1 MPKQHGAGVAS
12 SPGRHPATEDLILS
26 VPKPRPDSPASPTA
40 PELEGLGRVGLM
52 LGGGV
57 VGLALMAVVALQFG
71 APLGVKPR
79 PVSDDEAAASARGV
93 MAVFDNVQELWRDS
107 FGAGYKS
114 PNVTF
119 TTGVSVSPCAGGVAA
134 TGPFYC
140 PERLEAVF
148 DLTFFGALN
157 ARLRRNG
164 DLGTALVVAM
174 VSAASVQDQLGLLR
188 EARADQSP
196 EEAKAADTAL
206 AAQADCLA
214 GVWAAHAQDRLGPV
228 PEGFY
233 DQLIGIARNVMK
245 DHAGLAPDMPARL
258 DPFQA
263 ASRKT
268 READFER
275 GYKASDPAACLPP
288 GRSSLG

>member
-1 MPKQHGAGVAS
+1 MARAWRQA
-12 SPGRHPATEDLILS
+12 PAAILPPEDPILS
-26 VPKPRPDSPASPTA
+26 VQKTPPQSVAGPAAPAPDS
-40 PELEGLGRVGLM
+40 LGRVGLA

-57 VGLALMAVVALQFG
+57 VALALMAVVALQFG
-71 APLGVKPR
+71 APLGVTPR
-79 PVSDDEAAASARGV
+79 PVTDDEAASSARGV

-107 FGAGYKS
+107 FGPGYKA

-233 DQLIGIARNVMK
+233 DQLIGIARNVMQ
-245 DHAGLAPDMPARL
+245 DHASLAPDMPARL

-263 ASRKT
+263 APRKT

-288 GRSSLG
+288 GHSSLN

>member
-40 PELEGLGRVGLM
+40 PESEGLGRVGLM

>member
-1 MPKQHGAGVAS
+1 MTRAWRQV
-12 SPGRHPATEDLILS
+12 PAAVLPPEDPILS
-26 VPKPRPDSPASPTA
+26 VQKPPSQSPISPAASA
-40 PELEGLGRVGLM
+40 SDSLGRVGLM

-57 VGLALMAVVALQFG
+57 VALALMAVVALQFG
-71 APLGVKPR
+71 APLGVGPR
-79 PVSDDEAAASARGV
+79 PVSDDEAAAFARGV
-93 MAVFDNVQELWRDS
+93 MAVFDDVQELWRDS

-188 EARADQSP
+188 EARAEQSP
-196 EEAKAADTAL
+196 GEAKAADTVL

-245 DHAGLAPDMPARL
+245 DHASLAPDMPAQL
-258 DPFQA
+258 DPFRA
-263 ASRKT
+263 APRKT
-268 READFER
+268 READFQR
-275 GYKASDPAACLPP
+275 GYKASDPVVCLPP

>member
-1 MPKQHGAGVAS
+1 
-12 SPGRHPATEDLILS
+12 
-26 VPKPRPDSPASPTA
+26 
-40 PELEGLGRVGLM
+40 M

-71 APLGVKPR
+71 APLGVSPR
-79 PVSDDEAAASARGV
+79 PVSDNEAAATASGV
-93 MAVFDNVQELWRDS
+93 MAVFGNVQDLWRES
-107 FGAGYKS
+107 FGDGYQPPK
-114 PNVTF
+114 VTF
-119 TTGVSVSPCAGGVAA
+119 TTGVSVSPCAGGTTA

-174 VSAASVQDQLGLLR
+174 VSAAALQDQLGLLR
-188 EARADQSP
+188 EARAAQTP
-196 EEAKAADTAL
+196 EEAEAADTVL

-245 DHAGLAPDMPARL
+245 DHASLAPNMPARL
-258 DPFQA
+258 DPFQSA
-263 ASRKT
+263 TRKT

-275 GYKASDPAACLPP
+275 GYRASDPAVCLPAEHN
-288 GRSSLG
+288 SLR